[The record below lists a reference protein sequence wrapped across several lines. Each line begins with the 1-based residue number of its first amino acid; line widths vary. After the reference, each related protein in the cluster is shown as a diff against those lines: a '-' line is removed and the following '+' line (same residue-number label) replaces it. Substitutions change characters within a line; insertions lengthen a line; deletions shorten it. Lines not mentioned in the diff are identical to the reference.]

1 MTRRRTELEALLDS
15 SAGDLTAL
23 IEEEDS
29 QINVEER
36 PRKMTAAER
45 RARRAPREE
54 HAEAPAVVEVPAEP
68 VEAPSEP
75 VAETVEVPAETVEA
89 PVAVPAEPVAAPA
102 EPVKVEKPAEA
113 PVEAPARDAG
123 VVFDMT
129 EEEARRAESKLPR
142 RSERRPADADDVR
155 KAVGDMLCVPKTKG
169 SLPTLVRYSPRGKV
183 PKRAVI
189 IDIGGPLLEEA
200 WAWYKENVSGADA
213 EDFLLLVYE
222 VTRTEM
228 PRMYRTVSEMVLE

>member
-1 MTRRRTELEALLDS
+1 MTRRMTELEALLDS

-23 IEEEDS
+23 IEEEDA

-36 PRKMTAAER
+36 PRRQTAAER
-45 RARRAPREE
+45 RARRAPREAPAE
-54 HAEAPAVVEVPAEP
+54 PEAPAETPAEVPAEQEAVAEPAEAPA
-68 VEAPSEP
+68 EAPEK
-75 VAETVEVPAETVEA
+75 
-89 PVAVPAEPVAAPA
+89 PAEPVAA
-102 EPVKVEKPAEA
+102 ETPAEA
-113 PVEAPARDAG
+113 VKAPSEPAEVPAADAVG
-123 VVFDMT
+123 VVFDLT
-129 EEEARRAESKLPR
+129 EEEARRAESRLPK

-155 KAVGDMLCVPKTKG
+155 RTVGDMLCVPKTKG
-169 SLPTLVRYSPRGKV
+169 SLPTLVRYSPKGKV

-200 WAWYKENVSGADA
+200 WAWYKRSVSGADP
-213 EDFLLLVYE
+213 EEFLLLVYE